1 MDVSALA
8 RKAYPGGGG
17 YKAVAGFQLSA
28 EDMME
33 FLKTR
38 KML

>member
-1 MDVSALA
+1 MSRRWHV
-8 RKAYPGGGG
+8 KPIPGGGG
-17 YKAVAGFQLSA
+17 HKAAAGFQLSA

-38 KML
+38 EML